1 MSTFEPVTGV
11 MIKIVIEKSVR
22 KHVLSTPSKL
32 HFCRNY
38 LVESFCPSLTSVV
51 NASFCSGLSAQ
62 VVKSA
67 VIFPLLKIPTLD
79 HNELKNVR
87 TISNQPFILK
97 KLRKKML

>member
-38 LVESFCPSLTSVV
+38 FSSLLPSLTSVV

-79 HNELKNVR
+79 PNELKNVR

>member
-38 LVESFCPSLTSVV
+38 LVVFCPLSLLSLMLRSVL
-51 NASFCSGLSAQ
+51 AYLLKF
-62 VVKSA
+62 VKSA
-67 VIFPLLKIPTLD
+67 VIFPLLKMPTLD
-79 HNELKNVR
+79 PNELKNVR
-87 TISNQPFILK
+87 TISNQPFIFK
-97 KLRKKML
+97 KN